1 MKPNKFS
8 NEQLGSNPSLATKEK
23 KNILLFLLVNLVALH
38 DKHFGPWFLDA
49 MLIHQPQLKTVV
61 VVKTTRID
69 GVFIYSNFY
78 IYPSNSYPES
88 ENDLNFSFPRSN
100 AHITV
105 V

>member
-61 VVKTTRID
+61 VVKSTWID

-78 IYPSNSYPES
+78 IPAIVIQ
-88 ENDLNFSFPRSN
+88 RVRM
-100 AHITV
+100 I
-105 V
+105 